1 MLEHL
6 LYLCNETGFLFD
18 IVLVLA
24 LVGFALWAHETEQA
38 ERKNGRKNRR

>member
-18 IVLVLA
+18 MVLILA
-24 LVGFALWAHETEQA
+24 LVGCALWAHETEQD
-38 ERKNGRKNRR
+38 EQKNRRKRK